1 MKLFIPLMILL
12 LTSCG
17 KTITFEKIIVNNT
30 DQTITVTDKDYTSLH
45 EPRVIAPRT
54 TETLVLCGWQSYGAR
69 PTRDDVENRF
79 QITSDKTI
87 FKKIEHGS
95 NWTLKDEETK
105 VTCTFTLRSEDIED

>member
-1 MKLFIPLMILL
+1 MKYIFPILILF

-30 DQTITVTDKDYTSLH
+30 DETITVSDKEYTSLH

-54 TETLVLCGWQSYGAR
+54 TETLVLCGWQSYSR
-69 PTRDDVENRF
+69 PSRDDVENRF

-87 FKKIEHGS
+87 IKRIEQGK
-95 NWTLKDEETK
+95 NWSLVDEKDK
-105 VTCTFTLRSEDIED
+105 VTCTFVLNQEDVLE